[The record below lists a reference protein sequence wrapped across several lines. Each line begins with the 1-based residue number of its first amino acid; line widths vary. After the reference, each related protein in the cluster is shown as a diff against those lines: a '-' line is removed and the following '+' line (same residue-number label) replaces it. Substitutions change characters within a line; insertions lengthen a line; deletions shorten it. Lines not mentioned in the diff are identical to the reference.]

1 MRCGRSHRFCGK
13 LAPGPRGS
21 TPKSAN
27 GPKHCSRRDV
37 STRSTRGFNLHARYY
52 AGAVAELIALQT
64 GLLKQREVQIRDR
77 RTLRQH
83 DVLADDLHFAVSA
96 ADHDVRLGIIVVQ
109 VA

>member
-77 RTLRQH
+77 RALRKH
-83 DVLADDLHFAVSA
+83 NVLAEDFDFTVAPA
-96 ADHDVRLGIIVVQ
+96 NHDVRLRIVVVQ
-109 VA
+109 